1 MNPVDL
7 LADGVQRIQL
17 ALGECK
23 FSIEQL
29 KAVEKIFER
38 ALNSTRQIIAKAE
51 NKDEPTQ
58 DDRLNTSEYR
68 EAPSG
73 RGPHASEWIDKPH
86 RLIYDLCNEVDKLRE
101 VIRRRDERDRK
112 RYAQRMAD
120 LTRTRPN

>member
-7 LADGVQRIQL
+7 ISDGVQRIQL

-23 FSIEQL
+23 FTLEQL
-29 KAVEKIFER
+29 KTVEKIFEQ
-38 ALNSTRQIIAKAE
+38 ALNSTRQIIAKAGSQPAE
-51 NKDEPTQ
+51 

-112 RYAQRMAD
+112 RYAQGMAD